1 MNTSSQPSLPALK
14 IDFVSDVVCPWCA
27 IGLASLEQALAAVGE
42 EVQASLHFQ
51 PFELDPQQ
59 PAEGRSRFE
68 ILHQKYGLSREQ
80 QAVNIANIRQ
90 RALDLGFDFKEG
102 GPSMGWNTF
111 AAHRLLHWAG
121 LQGAEPQLA
130 LKKALL
136 GAYFTHD
143 RNVSDVEVLV
153 AAAIEAGLDAA
164 EARQV
169 IDSGAYAQE
178 TREREQFYIRA
189 GISGVPAI
197 IFNDQHLISG
207 GQPPEVFE
215 RAIRQIAGLRAVA

>member
-1 MNTSSQPSLPALK
+1 MNTASASAAPTLK

-27 IGLASLEQALAAVGE
+27 IGLASLETAMARMGSAVQ
-42 EVQASLHFQ
+42 VNLHFQ

-59 PAEGRSRFE
+59 RAQGRSRFE
-68 ILHQKYGLSREQ
+68 ILHQKYGLSLEQ

-90 RALDLGFDFKEG
+90 RALDLGFPFKEG

-121 LQGAEPQLA
+121 LQGAEPQKA

-143 RNVSDVEVLV
+143 RNVSNVDVLV
-153 AAAIEAGLDAA
+153 QAAAEAGLDAA

-169 IDSGAYAQE
+169 VDSGAYAQE
-178 TREREQFYIRA
+178 TREREQFYVRA
-189 GISGVPAI
+189 GISGVPAV
-197 IFNDQHLISG
+197 IFNDEHLVSG

-215 RAIRQIAGLRAVA
+215 RAIRQIAGLSGVA